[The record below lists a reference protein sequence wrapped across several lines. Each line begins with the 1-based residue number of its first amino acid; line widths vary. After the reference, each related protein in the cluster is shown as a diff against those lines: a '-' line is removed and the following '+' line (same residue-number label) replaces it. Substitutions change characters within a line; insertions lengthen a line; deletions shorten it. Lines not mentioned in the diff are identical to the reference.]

1 MNYVIKFRDRT
12 SKTIS
17 QERAELLKEAL
28 LGSAK
33 MVDIDDKLIRASE
46 ILSVEPEKRWASDIP
61 TMKIEQWKQLTSGCR
76 GKNSIARSII
86 KVAVKNRV
94 IPKLKDPEWRKEM
107 RAALWKEYPDTK
119 WCDPEKNSCGCDTL

>member
-17 QERAELLKEAL
+17 KDRGELLKEAL

-46 ILSVEPEKRWASDIP
+46 ILSVEPEKRWQSDIP
-61 TMKIEQWKQLTSGCR
+61 TMTHEQFKQLSGGCR
-76 GKNSIARSII
+76 GTNSIAKAII
-86 KVAVKNRV
+86 KVAVTRKM
-94 IPKLKDPEWRKEM
+94 IPKLADPQWRKEI
-107 RAALWKEYPDTK
+107 REALWTEYPDTK
-119 WCDPEKNSCGCDTL
+119 WCDPDKQFCGCATI